1 MFDKKIKGVDY
12 EIRIY
17 SLDGISVMWCNEDS
31 IDSVRPMLT
40 ILFNESEMIYKIQ
53 QFKISTQKKIKEWR

>member
-17 SLDGISVMWCNEDS
+17 SLDGISVMWVNKDS
-31 IDSVRPMLT
+31 VDSVRAMLT
-40 ILFNESEMIYKIQ
+40 LLFNESEMIYKIHL
-53 QFKISTQKKIKEWR
+53 FKISTEQKIKEWI